1 MQNQPT
7 FGFGATGVQPTAA
20 PASGGLFGTQPAT
33 PAFGAGTGLFGGTT
47 TSVAPSLFGNT
58 ASTGFGAPPNAG
70 IGGFGATPGA
80 APQTAPAFGV
90 QQSTTPALGGIATPT
105 PAFGAAATPA
115 FGATAAPTF
124 GATAAPTFGATA
136 APTFGATATPTL
148 GATTTALPSFGAAAT
163 AASSFRPTAQ
173 VSAAAAPAPLF
184 GATSTA
190 APTFGA
196 APTATPSFGL
206 TTSAAPTFGAI
217 ATAAPTFGAAT
228 TTAPTFGLGGT
239 TAPAFGAATT
249 TAPSLGFGT
258 GITTTSTSLNTSLGF
273 NLGATTTSTVATTSS
288 TTTTPSVGLGGLA
301 TTQAKVVTAQKD
313 VTPKDQPLPNEL
325 LQTVEAFKGFVKQQK
340 VYSSDISKCS
350 ARDFKKVE
358 QDIKQLTALLK
369 NVEHQLQINRQLAEN
384 LKYDTAKCLQ
394 DVEIA
399 QRTQDTPPGL
409 QYENTEPLKFFL
421 NLADKFEKDMQAL
434 KSQIEGAESYVKNH
448 RNPNPVTSQDMA
460 LGMRRLHESFVALA
474 GRLHS
479 VHSQV
484 ESQKE
489 AYLQMRKQLYND
501 NTNPFDSH
509 EGNLSH
515 IFNYPLPKIATGPTP
530 FSNLSLGATSLF
542 AGQQNQSTMSFS
554 TPTTA
559 APGFS
564 NMTFG
569 TSFVSQLGGNS
580 SQLFAAPSLGQSTNS
595 FQLQKP
601 PTGNKRG
608 KQ

>member
-1 MQNQPT
+1 MQNQQT
-7 FGFGATGVQPTAA
+7 FGFGATGAQPTAT
-20 PASGGLFGTQPAT
+20 PASGGLFGSQTAT
-33 PAFGAGTGLFGGTT
+33 PAFGTGTGLFGGTT
-47 TSVAPSLFGNT
+47 TSAAPSLFGNT
-58 ASTGFGAPPNAG
+58 ATTGFGAPPNAG
-70 IGGFGATPGA
+70 IGGFGTTPGA
-80 APQTAPAFGV
+80 APPNVSAFGV
-90 QQSTTPALGGIATPT
+90 QQSTAPALGGIATPT
-105 PAFGAAATPA
+105 PAFGAMATPA
-115 FGATAAPTF
+115 
-124 GATAAPTFGATA
+124 FGATA

-148 GATTTALPSFGAAAT
+148 GATTTSLPSFGATAT
-163 AASSFRPTAQ
+163 ATSSFRP
-173 VSAAAAPAPLF
+173 AAAATQVSGDKTFSPLF

-196 APTATPSFGL
+196 TPTATPSFGL

-217 ATAAPTFGAAT
+217 ATAAPTFGVAT
-228 TTAPTFGLGGT
+228 TAAPTFGLGAA
-239 TAPAFGAATT
+239 TAPSFGAATT

-350 ARDFKKVE
+350 IRDFKKVE
-358 QDIKQLTALLK
+358 QDIKQLTTLLK
-369 NVEHQLQINRQLAEN
+369 EVEHQLQINRQLAEN

-394 DVEIA
+394 NVEIA

-421 NLADKFEKDMQAL
+421 NLADKFERDMQAL

-501 NTNPFDSH
+501 NSNPFDSH

-530 FSNLSLGATSLF
+530 FSNLSLGSTPLF

-559 APGFS
+559 ASGFGS
-564 NMTFG
+564 MTFG